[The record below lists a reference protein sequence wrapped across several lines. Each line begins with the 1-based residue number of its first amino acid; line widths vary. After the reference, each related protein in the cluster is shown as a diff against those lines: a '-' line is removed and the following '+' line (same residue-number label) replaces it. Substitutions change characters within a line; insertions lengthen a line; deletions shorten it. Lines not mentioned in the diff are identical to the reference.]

1 MIKIEILIKVIFDI
15 SFDLISSFL
24 TGGCEVNKTIQFLGN
39 AGANPNKTLIQLV
52 TDRNDDGKNFNGV
65 DFDVHYVQICHA
77 SNCAKAGGFCTTD
90 GFCVCDGAQ
99 ACDCPCEEPED
110 YRERYITIGVVCV
123 VVLLLALL
131 FLVYFRKNQEKLKMQ
146 ADLLKSKDEELKS
159 KETELQAFSLG
170 TSKFGDA
177 VNYIDSLLARA
188 RDPPRPNAVPSSL
201 LSSPGEVEKLL
212 VVKQC
217 LISGNDKKIHIPGN
231 LEKASGHRFIMK
243 EFSGHDSVNISNGFA
258 TASISSGCLDDPQ
271 PQDLGIFDC
280 LPEFTNLDTCQ
291 QASLF
296 RLLSLSNLRQWD
308 FNCFEVSAID
318 EENTLLFVAWAI
330 IGSPHSQIAMAKQL
344 GQSHLE
350 ISHSDGYNFA
360 KLDLKV
366 DMVTLFDYVRAI
378 QRDYKPTNPYHNAI
392 HAADVVQ
399 TVHSLITTAGK
410 FTEKEEIFSI
420 LVAAVVHDVKH
431 PGMNNSYQVNTL
443 STLALTHNDAAV
455 LENEHSSHAFKI
467 MLGGLPDMD
476 SDLNFLPHV
485 TPSKFAAIR
494 KKMVETVLHTGM
506 FKQSIV
512 LNANQ

>member
-1 MIKIEILIKVIFDI
+1 M
-15 SFDLISSFL
+15 
-24 TGGCEVNKTIQFLGN
+24 
-39 AGANPNKTLIQLV
+39 
-52 TDRNDDGKNFNGV
+52 
-65 DFDVHYVQICHA
+65 
-77 SNCAKAGGFCTTD
+77 
-90 GFCVCDGAQ
+90 
-99 ACDCPCEEPED
+99 
-110 YRERYITIGVVCV
+110 
-123 VVLLLALL
+123 
-131 FLVYFRKNQEKLKMQ
+131 
-146 ADLLKSKDEELKS
+146 
-159 KETELQAFSLG
+159 
-170 TSKFGDA
+170 
-177 VNYIDSLLARA
+177 
-188 RDPPRPNAVPSSL
+188 
-201 LSSPGEVEKLL
+201 
-212 VVKQC
+212 
-217 LISGNDKKIHIPGN
+217 ISGNDKKIHIPGN

-494 KKMVETVLHTGM
+494 KKMVETVLHTDMSKHFSTVARIKSQASTSWDEMDATLRFEILMYMLHLADISNAAKASPM
-506 FKQSIV
+506 FKLWTDRCLDEFFAQGDKERERGLPISPNCDRNATKKPESQIGFINFVVKPAYEVLASIFPAVGETV
-512 LNANQ
+512 LPVIESNLMYWEGQKGRVETV